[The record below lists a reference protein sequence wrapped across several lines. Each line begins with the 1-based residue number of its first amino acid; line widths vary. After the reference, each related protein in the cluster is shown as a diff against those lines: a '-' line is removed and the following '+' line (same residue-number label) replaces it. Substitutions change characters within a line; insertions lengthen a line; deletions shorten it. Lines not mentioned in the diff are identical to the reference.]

1 MTERVPRTGGQ
12 SDEAVRE
19 FARDLLDHGVQHLS
33 DREKRLI
40 SRLAAKAHIAR
51 DVGRE
56 YEEAQSLGDRAAD
69 RLAAIG
75 GSWSFIVGFG
85 VALVAWVTINS
96 IAVLFQP
103 FDPYPFIFLNLILSM
118 LAAIQ
123 APIIMMSQNRQA
135 EKDRLAAAHDYE
147 INLKAELEIMALHDK
162 LDRLRSDQLGELL
175 RTQQAQLDMLATL
188 VAARPA

>member
-1 MTERVPRTGGQ
+1 MTVRVPPTGGP

-33 DREKRLI
+33 EREKRLI
-40 SRLAAKAHIAR
+40 SRLAARAHIAR
-51 DVGRE
+51 DVDRE
-56 YEEAQSLGDRAAD
+56 YEERQGLGGRAAD

-85 VALVAWVTINS
+85 VVLATWVAFNS
-96 IAVLFQP
+96 VGVFFRP

-188 VAARPA
+188 GAARVA